1 MRIRSFSYPLARLFL
16 LVFLLYQL
24 FIVKDTT
31 NSSADTTT
39 VYLPFVAKTCAN
51 CYYVDSILG
60 SDSNPGTYERPWK
73 SLQPVEATRF
83 TPGSSI
89 FFKRGSSWSGG
100 LTIYRSGTQS
110 SPILFS
116 TYGTGNR
123 PVITNPGDGN
133 SLTSAITI
141 YADWVIV
148 EGLKVQNAV
157 DSGIKILEESQH
169 TVIRDIEATDVGIG
183 ISIYSQYNLVTK
195 NYIHDVKMIRN
206 TPGGADD
213 YGAHGVLINNSYN
226 QVSYNRMERCIDE
239 SYDYGT
245 DGSAIEFYSDA
256 NSNNVHHNWA
266 SESDVFLEAGR
277 GSLKNNIIA
286 YNMSLNNRRFSTLQ
300 LVGSPPTN
308 VVNLR
313 VENNTIIENQLSGAA
328 DWIILYFKGTPNQQ
342 TFLLRNN
349 IFYLDGRFDV
359 SNQTAFLH
367 THNLYYLANGAQIP
381 YSLGQGEKR
390 GNPLFTSLGGDDFT
404 LQASSPA
411 IDAGIDLGYTIDY
424 RGSAVPYGPAPDI
437 GAFEWHPE

>member
-328 DWIILYFKGTPNQQ
+328 EDRKS
-342 TFLLRNN
+342 
-349 IFYLDGRFDV
+349 V
-359 SNQTAFLH
+359 
-367 THNLYYLANGAQIP
+367 
-381 YSLGQGEKR
+381 
-390 GNPLFTSLGGDDFT
+390 
-404 LQASSPA
+404 
-411 IDAGIDLGYTIDY
+411 
-424 RGSAVPYGPAPDI
+424 V
-437 GAFEWHPE
+437 